1 MRFCEEC
8 GAQLEDGAKFCEE
21 CGTEV
26 VFFEEENEVSVGAEE
41 TAEPVALF
49 CEECGAK
56 LEPGVRFCEECGTP
70 VGGTVEVVEEEP
82 SVEEATVEETTEEE
96 EPDAVVE
103 EIPVGEPETEVVE
116 EMLEEEPEIEVVEE
130 LPEDVVEEVPVE
142 ESEAEKEE
150 EPVVEIDE
158 EEESGGTSEEIVE
171 ENIEVEP
178 EGKEALEEV
187 PEYIVEDIPE
197 EKPVEEIEEES
208 IEEIPEDVPVTE
220 PIVAEQKEITQP
232 IIEKQEATK
241 QPKNKLVGVLIAII
255 GVLLVV
261 IVAFVL
267 LGLNK
272 FGLDDKEKE
281 ANSGNNV
288 VVGEDNTN
296 TTPTPEVI
304 VTSTP
309 VPTAT
314 PKPTPVPT
322 KKPTATPRPTV
333 TPKPTVEP
341 TTTPKPTVT
350 PTPKPT
356 VTPIPTP
363 TPTPLPT
370 VTPTPTPLPTATP
383 TLEEINRTT
392 APEWRENP
400 EDSEKIK
407 EVKQHIRDGWTALYY
422 FKDRMDGKDFLVP
435 FQLLSNPENEFLYLK
450 LYSYQEQNL
459 FRVDEA
465 FCKVDGDV
473 LQISEEY
480 MDSLAEGYYRLEAEL
495 MVSELGGQV
504 GSGFLLYVAASD
516 VYEEPE
522 QWLFLP
528 GRKYAEKDV
537 YATGIVRSDSSKRIS
552 KLYWDDN
559 NTEVDESLYEILYD
573 GRAVRFSPELLQQC
587 VMQNKW
593 YFYVVSTDGD
603 YQRFSIYQ

>member
-8 GAQLEDGAKFCEE
+8 GAQLEDDARFCEE

-26 VFFEEENEVSVGAEE
+26 VILEEEDEVTAGEE
-41 TAEPVALF
+41 KEEEPVALF

-70 VGGTVEVVEEEP
+70 VGGIVEVVEAVEEEP
-82 SVEEATVEETTEEE
+82 SVEETPEE

-116 EMLEEEPEIEVVEE
+116 EMLEEEPEETPFVEIEEEEETPEEEIIEDVPVEDINE
-130 LPEDVVEEVPVE
+130 TVEVEPEVEEDVVEELSEEAPIVE
-142 ESEAEKEE
+142 IGKEEEKEE
-150 EPVVEIDE
+150 TATITPPP
-158 EEESGGTSEEIVE
+158 
-171 ENIEVEP
+171 IERR
-178 EGKEALEEV
+178 EAER
-187 PEYIVEDIPE
+187 
-197 EKPVEEIEEES
+197 
-208 IEEIPEDVPVTE
+208 
-220 PIVAEQKEITQP
+220 
-232 IIEKQEATK
+232 

-261 IVAFVL
+261 IVALVL

-322 KKPTATPRPTV
+322 KKPTATA

-341 TTTPKPTVT
+341 TTTPKPTVTPTPTAMPTPMPKPTATPTSTPT

-407 EVKQHIRDGWTALYY
+407 EVKQQIRDGWTALYY

-495 MVSELGGQV
+495 MVPELGGQV

-587 VMQNKW
+587 VMRNKW